1 MVSSLSVFQL
11 LIPEY
16 DTLFPSPLKRR
27 SETEFIILSVVWSGG
42 IGCYLLCRS
51 KAFVKIDEVAFI
63 IVAVSILYAYFSF
76 HNCFSPFPF
85 STCWFDF
92 FFFFKPGY
100 GYLQVIFGHVT
111 SCKIFFILH
120 ISIPSVYLV
129 SKLSYWIRLSVEQY
143 ICSTITFL
151 LNDALWVLY
160 WFSSLTWFLF
170 TCFLLVMIWSS
181 DNRARRQGQ
190 SPSCSVMFLLES
202 VVKGLS
208 FFVMDDEYHHLPLC
222 CNE

>member
-1 MVSSLSVFQL
+1 MNLPKNFPHKKKYAHKNLPKETFWIRVGKYLSYFLCDMVSSLSVFQL
-11 LIPEY
+11 LLPEY

-92 FFFFKPGY
+92 FFFFLNLGMGIY
-100 GYLQVIFGHVT
+100 
-111 SCKIFFILH
+111 
-120 ISIPSVYLV
+120 
-129 SKLSYWIRLSVEQY
+129 KLSLGMLLPAKFFLSCTLV
-143 ICSTITFL
+143 FL
-151 LNDALWVLY
+151 LY
-160 WFSSLTWFLF
+160 
-170 TCFLLVMIWSS
+170 I
-181 DNRARRQGQ
+181 
-190 SPSCSVMFLLES
+190 
-202 VVKGLS
+202 
-208 FFVMDDEYHHLPLC
+208 
-222 CNE
+222 